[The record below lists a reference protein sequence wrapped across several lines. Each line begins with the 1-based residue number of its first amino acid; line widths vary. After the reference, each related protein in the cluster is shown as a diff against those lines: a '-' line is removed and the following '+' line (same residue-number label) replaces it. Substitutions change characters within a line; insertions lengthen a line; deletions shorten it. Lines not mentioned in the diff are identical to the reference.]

1 MEVWI
6 KFYLYP
12 LALSFPDDGFSKMF
26 FKICFFDTPPQGWT
40 ASLQNHWKNGVCV
53 FFFSEDEIWRLL
65 LDVGKYPAAP
75 YLGWKEGNFS
85 GENLALKLREGISH
99 LGNSGLRRS
108 VAGDVGKSPRKA
120 TGRFGVGQEVS

>member
-1 MEVWI
+1 MDFQRCFLRYVFLIHPPKVEQRVY
-6 KFYLYP
+6 KTTE
-12 LALSFPDDGFSKMF
+12 KM
-26 FKICFFDTPPQGWT
+26 
-40 ASLQNHWKNGVCV
+40 VCV
-53 FFFSEDEIWRLL
+53 FFFFSEDEIWRLL